1 MTQLH
6 LGRQRLDR
14 DRVLSLD
21 HFVCVFDTCTT
32 LLFANFNKSAYA
44 VLKICWA
51 LALSIIYPSASV
63 CKTQSVH
70 PYMIV
75 SLSNCHHSRTAQHTV
90 IMDISLSLWL
100 WTMRLYVIIAINVIM
115 AFGKRFVHKWPMLM
129 FPFLCN
135 SRLSRH
141 WIFLPNSFV
150 VGEVKGRFVWE

>member
-75 SLSNCHHSRTAQHTV
+75 SLSNCHHSRTAHSNHGHFSF
-90 IMDISLSLWL
+90 SLTLDYATIRYHSHQCHHGIRQ
-100 WTMRLYVIIAINVIM
+100 TFCTQMTNADV
-115 AFGKRFVHKWPMLM
+115 
-129 FPFLCN
+129 FL
-135 SRLSRH
+135 L
-141 WIFLPNSFV
+141 V
-150 VGEVKGRFVWE
+150 Q